1 MPDTCSEPT
10 LPGMPPLIRRD
21 TPAGPQ
27 FLLDGSPLQARDVVE
42 VWHTGRCWH
51 RGFIAVVD
59 VDAVFVWN
67 DAYGCRLSSDAD
79 FRRYVPEPVV
89 HVPPMVYRDVK
100 DWERRGG

>member
-1 MPDTCSEPT
+1 
-10 LPGMPPLIRRD
+10 MPPLIRRD